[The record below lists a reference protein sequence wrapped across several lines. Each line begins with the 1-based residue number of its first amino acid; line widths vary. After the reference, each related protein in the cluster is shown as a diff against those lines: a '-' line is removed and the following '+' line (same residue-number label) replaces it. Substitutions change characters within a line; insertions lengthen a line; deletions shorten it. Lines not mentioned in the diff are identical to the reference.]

1 MRAVCS
7 VRRSLRHRMSHGP
20 DSDRDRSFMFAQRSF
35 ELMRDYCACATP
47 RAYAV
52 WYLYVSGA
60 QPLMNDAVKRLTTQN
75 GTLTSADIDGL
86 HDTYIDGR
94 RLAVEVD
101 RMNSSLIAEV
111 EGIMELIEVSIRS
124 TTQYG
129 ESLQALTHDI
139 ANTATSRTRLREIV
153 TTIVA
158 NTRDVT
164 ANNRTLEARMR
175 ESRSEIEALRETLE
189 AARLESLTD
198 ALTGLGNRKSFE
210 EAMRRTIDAPP
221 ASARGGKP
229 TSLVVLDID
238 SFKRFNDT
246 YGHLTGDQVLR
257 LVAIVM
263 REHVGQTNATL
274 ARFGGEEFGI
284 VLPETGRED
293 ARAIA
298 ERVRNGVTGR
308 ELVKRSTGESL
319 GKVTVSLGVATQRGD
334 DNAVSLLER
343 ADACL
348 FAAKRAGRNRT
359 YDETEVDTLRDVA

>member
-1 MRAVCS
+1 
-7 VRRSLRHRMSHGP
+7 MSHGP
-20 DSDRDRSFMFAQRSF
+20 DLDRDRSFVLAQRSF

-52 WYLYVSGA
+52 WYLYASGT
-60 QPLMNDAVKRLTTQN
+60 QPLMNDAIKRLTAQN
-75 GTLTSADIDGL
+75 GTLTNTDIESL

-111 EGIMELIEVSIRS
+111 EGIMEMIEVSIRS
-124 TTQYG
+124 TAQYG
-129 ESLQALTHDI
+129 ESLQALSQDI
-139 ANTATSRTRLREIV
+139 ANTATTRTRLREIV
-153 TTIVA
+153 TMIIA

-175 ESRSEIEALRETLE
+175 ESRSEIEGLRETLE

-210 EAMRRTIDAPP
+210 TALHRACDAPE
-221 ASARGGKP
+221 GGRRP
-229 TSLVVLDID
+229 TSLIVLDID
-238 SFKRFNDT
+238 YFKRFNDL

-257 LVAIVM
+257 LVAVVM
-263 REHVGQTNATL
+263 REHVEQPGATL

-284 VLPETGRED
+284 VLPETDLAE
-293 ARAIA
+293 ARAVA
-298 ERVRNGVTGR
+298 ERVRTSVTGR

-319 GKVTVSLGVATQRGD
+319 GKVTVSLGVATRRGD

-348 FAAKRAGRNRT
+348 FAAKRAGRNRSL
-359 YDETEVDTLRDVA
+359 DETEAAALRDVA

>member
-1 MRAVCS
+1 
-7 VRRSLRHRMSHGP
+7 MSHGP
-20 DSDRDRSFMFAQRSF
+20 DSDRERSFVLAQRSF

-52 WYLYVSGA
+52 WYLYVAGT
-60 QPLMNDAVKRLTTQN
+60 QPLMNDAIKRLTAQN
-75 GTLTSADIDGL
+75 GALTSADIDGL

-111 EGIMELIEVSIRS
+111 EGIMEMIEVSIRS
-124 TTQYG
+124 TAQYG
-129 ESLQALTHDI
+129 ESLQALSHDI
-139 ANTATSRTRLREIV
+139 ANAATSRTRLREIV
-153 TTIVA
+153 TTIIA
-158 NTRDVT
+158 NTRNVT
-164 ANNRTLEARMR
+164 ASNRTLEAHMR
-175 ESRSEIEALRETLE
+175 ESRSEIESLRETLE

-210 EAMRRTIDAPP
+210 TALQRACDGP
-221 ASARGGKP
+221 AAGRGGRP
-229 TSLVVLDID
+229 TSLIVLDID
-238 SFKRFNDT
+238 YFKRFNDL

-263 REHVGQTNATL
+263 REHVGQPGATL

-284 VLPETGRED
+284 ILPETSLAE

-298 ERVRNGVTGR
+298 ERVRTSVTGR

-319 GKVTVSLGVATQRGD
+319 GKVTVSLGIAARRED

-348 FAAKRAGRNRT
+348 FAAKRAGRDRSL
-359 YDETEVDTLRDVA
+359 DETEVADLRDVA

>member
-1 MRAVCS
+1 MSQGPDPDRE
-7 VRRSLRHRMSHGP
+7 RSLVL
-20 DSDRDRSFMFAQRSF
+20 AQRSF

-52 WYLYVSGA
+52 WYLYVAGT
-60 QPLMNDAVKRLTTQN
+60 QPLMNDAIKRLTTQN
-75 GTLTSADIDGL
+75 GTLTAADIDGL
-86 HDTYIDGR
+86 HDTYIDAR

-111 EGIMELIEVSIRS
+111 EGIMEMIDVSIHS
-124 TTQYG
+124 TTRYG
-129 ESLQALTHDI
+129 ESLQALSHDI
-139 ANTATSRTRLREIV
+139 ANTSTSRTRLREVV
-153 TTIVA
+153 TTLIA

-175 ESRSEIEALRETLE
+175 ESRGEIEALRETLE
-189 AARLESLTD
+189 TARLESLTD
-198 ALTGLGNRKSFE
+198 ALTGLGNRRCFE
-210 EAMRRTIDAPP
+210 EALQRAVDAP
-221 ASARGGKP
+221 ASGRRP
-229 TSLVVLDID
+229 TSLIVVDID

-263 REHVGQTNATL
+263 REHVGLAGATL
-274 ARFGGEEFGI
+274 ARFGGEEFSI
-284 VLPETGRED
+284 VLPETGLAE

-298 ERVRNGVTGR
+298 ERVRAGVTGR

-319 GKVTVSLGVATQRGD
+319 GKVTVSLGVATQHGD

-359 YDETEVDTLRDVA
+359 LDETEAALRDVA

>member
-1 MRAVCS
+1 MRQGPDLD
-7 VRRSLRHRMSHGP
+7 RERSLVL
-20 DSDRDRSFMFAQRSF
+20 AQRSF
-35 ELMRDYCACATP
+35 ELMRDYCTCANP

-52 WYLYVSGA
+52 WYLYVAGT
-60 QPLMNDAVKRLTTQN
+60 QPLMNDAIKRLTTQN
-75 GTLTSADIDGL
+75 GVLTSADIDQL
-86 HDTYIDGR
+86 HDAYIDGR
-94 RLAVEVD
+94 RIAAEVD

-111 EGIMELIEVSIRS
+111 EGIMEIIEVSIRS
-124 TTQYG
+124 TAQYG
-129 ESLQALTHDI
+129 ESLQAFSHDI

-153 TTIVA
+153 TTIIA

-175 ESRSEIEALRETLE
+175 ESRSEIEQLRETLE

-210 EAMRRTIDAPP
+210 EALHRTVNVPP
-221 ASARGGKP
+221 APGGTGKP
-229 TSLVVLDID
+229 TSLIVLDID
-238 SFKRFNDT
+238 YFKRFNDL

-263 REHVGQTNATL
+263 REHVVQAGATL

-284 VLPETGRED
+284 VLPETDLEE
-293 ARAIA
+293 ARAVA
-298 ERVRNGVTGR
+298 ERVRTSVTSR

-319 GKVTVSLGVATQRGD
+319 GKVTVSLGIATQHGD

-348 FAAKRAGRNRT
+348 FAAKRAGRDRT
-359 YDETEVDTLRDVA
+359 LDETEVMAMRDVA

>member
-1 MRAVCS
+1 MWAACP
-7 VRRSLRHRMSHGP
+7 VRRSLRHRMSP
-20 DSDRDRSFMFAQRSF
+20 DPDRDRSFVLAQRSF

-52 WYLYVSGA
+52 WYLYVSGT

-75 GTLTSADIDGL
+75 GTLTSADIEGL

-94 RLAVEVD
+94 RMAVEVD

-111 EGIMELIEVSIRS
+111 EGIMEMIEVSIRS
-124 TTQYG
+124 TAQYG
-129 ESLQALTHDI
+129 ESLQALSHDI
-139 ANTATSRTRLREIV
+139 ANTATSRARLREVV
-153 TTIVA
+153 TTIIA

-189 AARLESLTD
+189 ATRLESLTD

-210 EAMRRTIDAPP
+210 ESLRKSVDRQS
-221 ASARGGKP
+221 ASAQQGKP
-229 TSLVVLDID
+229 TSLIVIDID
-238 SFKRFNDT
+238 SFKRFNDL

-263 REHVGQTNATL
+263 REHIGQKNATL

-284 VLPETGRED
+284 VLPETDRVE

-298 ERVRNGVTGR
+298 ERVRIGVTGR

-319 GKVTVSLGVATQRGD
+319 GKVTVSLGVATQRED

-359 YDETEVDTLRDVA
+359 LDETEVENLRDVA

>member
-1 MRAVCS
+1 
-7 VRRSLRHRMSHGP
+7 MSHGP
-20 DSDRDRSFMFAQRSF
+20 DPDRERSLVLAQRSF
-35 ELMRDYCACATP
+35 ELMRDYCTCATP

-52 WYLYVSGA
+52 WYLYVAGT
-60 QPLMNDAVKRLTTQN
+60 QPLMNDAIKRLTTQH
-75 GTLTSADIDGL
+75 GTLTSADIEQL
-86 HDTYIDGR
+86 HDTYIDRR

-111 EGIMELIEVSIRS
+111 EGIMEMIEVSIRS
-124 TTQYG
+124 TAQYG

-153 TTIVA
+153 TTIIA

-175 ESRSEIEALRETLE
+175 ESRSEIETLRETLE

-210 EAMRRTIDAPP
+210 EALRRTVGVPSAPG
-221 ASARGGKP
+221 RGGRP
-229 TSLVVLDID
+229 TSLIVLDID
-238 SFKRFNDT
+238 FFKRFNDL

-263 REHVGQTNATL
+263 REHVGHENATL

-284 VLPETGRED
+284 VLPETVGTE
-293 ARAIA
+293 ARVIA
-298 ERVRNGVTGR
+298 ERVRTGVTGR

-319 GKVTVSLGVATQRGD
+319 GKVTVSLGVATQRED

-359 YDETEVDTLRDVA
+359 LDETEVAGLRDVA

>member
-1 MRAVCS
+1 MSPDLDRE
-7 VRRSLRHRMSHGP
+7 RSLVL
-20 DSDRDRSFMFAQRSF
+20 AQRSF
-35 ELMRDYCACATP
+35 ELMRDYCTSATP

-52 WYLYVSGA
+52 WYAYVAGT
-60 QPLMNDAVKRLTTQN
+60 QPLMNDAIKRLTTQN

-94 RLAVEVD
+94 RLAIEMD

-111 EGIMELIEVSIRS
+111 EGIMEMIDVSVRS
-124 TTQYG
+124 TAQYG
-129 ESLQALTHDI
+129 ESLQAFTQDI
-139 ANTATSRTRLREIV
+139 ANAATSRARLKEV
-153 TTIVA
+153 VATIIA

-175 ESRSEIEALRETLE
+175 ESRSEIETLRETLE
-189 AARLESLTD
+189 ATRLESLTD
-198 ALTGLGNRKSFE
+198 PLTGLGNRKSFE
-210 EAMRRTIDAPP
+210 EGLRRAIDAGMSRPP
-221 ASARGGKP
+221 S
-229 TSLVVLDID
+229 SLIVLDID
-238 SFKRFNDT
+238 YFKRFNDL

-263 REHVGQTNATL
+263 REHIGQKGATL

-284 VLPETGRED
+284 VLPETDRTTARE
-293 ARAIA
+293 IA
-298 ERVRNGVTGR
+298 ERVRTSVTGR

-319 GKVTVSLGVATQRGD
+319 GKVTVSLGVAMQRPD

-343 ADACL
+343 ADSCL

-359 YDETEVDTLRDVA
+359 LDENQAASLPNVA